1 MEIDLS
7 AMPARD
13 AHDMLVSALIPRP
26 IAWVSSTN
34 RQGQV
39 NLAPFSFFCGITWS
53 PPTLGFSVVNRSDGS
68 RKDTIVNIEETGQF
82 VVNMVSHDL
91 AGLMV
96 KTASTLPRGVSE
108 ADEAG
113 VALAASVKV
122 SVPRVKDARV
132 AFECAL
138 DRIVAVGQGANAGNL
153 VLGTILLM
161 HVLDGIVEEGKGID
175 PVRFDA
181 IGRLGAAHFCRTGGI
196 FEL

>member
-1 MEIDLS
+1 MEIDLG
-7 AMPARD
+7 ALAPRD
-13 AHDMLVSALIPRP
+13 AHDTLIGALIPRP
-26 IAWVSSTN
+26 IAWVSSIG

-39 NLAPFSFFCGITWS
+39 NLAPFSFFCGVTWS

-91 AGLMV
+91 AGRMV
-96 KTASTLPRGVSE
+96 KTAASLPRGVSE

-113 VALAASVKV
+113 VALAPSRKV
-122 SVPRVKDARV
+122 SAPRVKDARV

-138 DRIVAVGQGANAGNL
+138 DRVVTVGQGAHAGNL
-153 VLGTILLM
+153 VLGTILLV
-161 HVLDGIVEEGKGID
+161 HVRDGIVEEGKGID
-175 PVRFDA
+175 PLRFDA
-181 IGRLGAAHFCRTGGI
+181 IGRLGGARYCRLQDI

>member
-1 MEIDLS
+1 MEIDLG
-7 AMPARD
+7 ALAPRD

-26 IAWVSSTN
+26 IAWVSSISG
-34 RQGQV
+34 QGQA
-39 NLAPFSFFCGITWS
+39 NLAPFSFFCGVTWS
-53 PPTLGFSVVNRSDGS
+53 PPTLGFSVVNRADGS

-91 AGLMV
+91 AARMV

-113 VALAASVKV
+113 VALIAAVKV
-122 SVPRVKDARV
+122 SAPRVKDARV

-138 DRIVAVGQGANAGNL
+138 DRIVTVGQGVHAGNL
-153 VLGTILLM
+153 VLGTILLV
-161 HVLDGIVEEGKGID
+161 HVQDGIVEGGKGID
-175 PVRFDA
+175 PLRFDA
-181 IGRLGAAHFCRTGGI
+181 IGRLGGSSFCRTGTI